1 MSSGLD
7 PLDLVDRL
15 ESAVQAKAVEEKVA
29 ELPPWQ
35 PTRRSLLTMIS
46 CSDVTALTPGES
58 RERMADFAA
67 RALHP
72 GGDPDLP
79 KPAAVCVLSEHVGT
93 VTGVLSDSDVK
104 VAAVVGGFPSGR
116 VAPDVKAREIEAAL
130 AAGAEEIDLVVD
142 WKRFLDEGPEP
153 VVEEVQ
159 ICRRAAAGATLKVI
173 LEAGM
178 IDPYDRLR
186 QLTTVVLG
194 AGADLVK
201 TSTGKVG
208 LGATPGAA
216 FVMAGAIHDFH
227 VSTGRDVGLKVAG
240 GIRTPADAGV
250 YTVIAERTLGRAALT
265 PERFRIGASR
275 LLGALVTELH
285 RLEQPEQS

>member
-1 MSSGLD
+1 MTSGLD

-15 ESAVQAKAVEEKVA
+15 ESAVQSKAVDERVA
-29 ELPPWQ
+29 ELPAWQ
-35 PTRRSLLTMIS
+35 PTRRSLSTMIS
-46 CSDVTALTPGES
+46 CCDVTALTPGES
-58 RERMADFAA
+58 QERIADFAA
-67 RALHP
+67 KALHP

-79 KPAAVCVLSEHVGT
+79 VPAAVCVLTEHVAT

-116 VAPDVKAREIEAAL
+116 AAPDVKAREVESAL
-130 AAGAEEIDLVVD
+130 AAGAEEIDLVID

-153 VVEEVQ
+153 VVEEIQ
-159 ICRRAAAGATLKVI
+159 ICRRAAADATLKVI

-178 IDPYDRLR
+178 IDPYERLR

-216 FVMAGAIHDFH
+216 FVMAGAVHEFQ
-227 VSTGRDVGLKVAG
+227 VSTGRDVGIKVAG
-240 GIRTPADAGV
+240 GIRTPAEAGI
-250 YTVIAERTLGRAALT
+250 YAVIAERIMGRAALA
-265 PERFRIGASR
+265 PDRFRIGASR

-285 RLEQPEQS
+285 RLERPEDD